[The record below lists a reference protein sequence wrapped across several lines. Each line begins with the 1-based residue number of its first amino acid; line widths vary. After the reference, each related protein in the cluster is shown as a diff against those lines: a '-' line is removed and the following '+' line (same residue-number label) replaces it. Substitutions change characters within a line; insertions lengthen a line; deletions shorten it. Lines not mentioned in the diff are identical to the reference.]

1 MIRAIADWLRRWCG
15 KDRRPPRR
23 RRARSHSSARSPSSW
38 REGYSLPPGAS
49 ALALQ
54 RLEERLGVP
63 LPEGLRRFYATANG
77 SGGKM
82 LGENL
87 VTFWSIDEIFARE
100 LDPKWNG
107 LRVAPGDLLFA
118 DECIEAYGIALRVDP
133 GGAVRVVLGSS
144 DNVLESW
151 DEFWR
156 WSEVR
161 PDEIGA

>member
-1 MIRAIADWLRRWCG
+1 M
-15 KDRRPPRR
+15 
-23 RRARSHSSARSPSSW
+23 
-38 REGYSLPPGAS
+38 
-49 ALALQ
+49 
-54 RLEERLGVP
+54 
-63 LPEGLRRFYATANG
+63 PEGLRRFYATANG